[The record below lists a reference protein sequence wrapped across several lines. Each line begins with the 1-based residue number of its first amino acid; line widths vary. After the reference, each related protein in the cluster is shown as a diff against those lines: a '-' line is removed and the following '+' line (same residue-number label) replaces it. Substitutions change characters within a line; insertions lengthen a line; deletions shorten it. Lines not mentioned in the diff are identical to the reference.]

1 MGLFQNLFGC
11 FCNQPEQLAQKSQM
25 IEIRTSIKKLES
37 DVNTLFQ
44 NKLDT
49 SLELR
54 RVEDKLNNHFA
65 ILTTKIDNVIMI
77 LNQRT

>member
-1 MGLFQNLFGC
+1 MGLFKNLFAC
-11 FCNQPEQLAQKSQM
+11 FCNPEKDETFRSQM
-25 IEIRTSIKKLES
+25 IEVKTDIKKLHS

-49 SLELR
+49 TIEIR
-54 RVEDKLNNHFA
+54 RIEDKLNNHFA

-77 LNQRT
+77 LNK